1 MINLSLGAGE
11 VLGIL
16 VAITTLAWTLLQM
29 VFKQY
34 DEKQDARHKEVSTQY
49 VSLEKKVSAIDAL
62 VLEVKKLEIEQL
74 RRDAQYS
81 EKFVTKAE
89 MDNCQIKHDKIVER
103 IFKLLET
110 MNDKLD
116 SKVNKQDCD
125 NRWTSQ
131 TRSKERVEQ

>member
-16 VAITTLAWTLLQM
+16 IAITTLAWTLLQM

-89 MDNCQIKHDKIVER
+89 MESSQVKHDKIVER
-103 IFKLLET
+103 IFNLLET
-110 MNDKLD
+110 MNEKLD
-116 SKVNKQDCD
+116 GKVNKKDCD
-125 NRWTSQ
+125 NRCQ
-131 TRSKERVEQ
+131 VHTRGKDRVD